1 MTVRFLCQ
9 STHLKVSYKEASD
22 DEIAKS
28 EEILVT
34 TFRAEDSTL
43 KRTWAVKKGF
53 ASAVRSFYIQD
64 VDDPKQSKNLL
75 PVGFLPWV
83 EMYFE
88 EANIDYEVIE
98 MREWPK
104 IDKQFVED
112 LYNNKVVLESPSGE
126 KIIPRDYQIE
136 AVLKAVQAR
145 QGIIQSPVG
154 CLAGD
159 TIINYSRQKYGRKN
173 TIEHLYKA
181 HNGLYKNWKYNFDF
195 RPTFVRSLTEQ
206 NYIQLNEIDDVVY
219 SGVKDLYLLTLENG
233 NQLKATAEHLI
244 MTKRGW
250 IETIKLLPT
259 DEVMC
264 DTLHAVKTKT
274 HKIKMSNLQIIGL
287 QYHPY
292 ARKNK
297 CTKRHGGSFCIDGYT
312 KKMDKH
318 RLIYE
323 AHINNLSYNE
333 YINILRTD
341 QEKSKT
347 LQYIDPS
354 IYDIHHIDENHKNN
368 NVDNLIHILKKDHK
382 ILHSQKNKYN
392 FGQGIPQW
400 SRVKNIQYWGQDHTY
415 DICCIK
421 NHNFVANGMIVH
433 NSGKG
438 LMLALLCRIY
448 SDQKIL
454 CLMNSI
460 DLTHQTYDNLIKYGF
475 PKEEIGIIQG
485 QNFQDD
491 RRITIISVASYEK
504 AAHLYPEIK
513 VILVDESHE
522 LGSGTGEEM
531 STKILYSC
539 QNAPVRI
546 GLSATADAIDNPFRQ
561 MAEYGNL
568 GPIVFDQ
575 HIQDKISEGSLSN
588 VEIQMYTISGFSIP
602 SVANWADSYK
612 KTKITSKKQKQQAID
627 EDKEIIVEEGREY
640 IRELIELGNESNLFV
655 YNEIRNNK
663 IVEIA
668 KQYKHTLIL
677 YTRREHGI
685 ILYNKLK
692 KIVGEQH
699 IRRIDGL
706 DKKEIRE
713 NAKEFLL
720 ADSKNIVLASGIFD
734 KGVDIPW
741 IHTLMVVGGGISSS
755 RTIQKFGRSTR
766 VYEGKDK
773 AIVIDFMDRFNKIAA
788 RQSEK
793 RFKVYEDK
801 LKFKVEIK

>member
-104 IDKQFVED
+104 IDKQFVES

-154 CLAGD
+154 
-159 TIINYSRQKYGRKN
+159 
-173 TIEHLYKA
+173 
-181 HNGLYKNWKYNFDF
+181 
-195 RPTFVRSLTEQ
+195 
-206 NYIQLNEIDDVVY
+206 
-219 SGVKDLYLLTLENG
+219 
-233 NQLKATAEHLI
+233 
-244 MTKRGW
+244 
-250 IETIKLLPT
+250 
-259 DEVMC
+259 
-264 DTLHAVKTKT
+264 
-274 HKIKMSNLQIIGL
+274 
-287 QYHPY
+287 
-292 ARKNK
+292 
-297 CTKRHGGSFCIDGYT
+297 
-312 KKMDKH
+312 
-318 RLIYE
+318 
-323 AHINNLSYNE
+323 
-333 YINILRTD
+333 
-341 QEKSKT
+341 
-347 LQYIDPS
+347 
-354 IYDIHHIDENHKNN
+354 
-368 NVDNLIHILKKDHK
+368 
-382 ILHSQKNKYN
+382 
-392 FGQGIPQW
+392 
-400 SRVKNIQYWGQDHTY
+400 
-415 DICCIK
+415 
-421 NHNFVANGMIVH
+421 
-433 NSGKG
+433 SGKS

-561 MAEYGNL
+561 MSEYGNL

-612 KTKITSKKQKQQAID
+612 KTRITSKKQKQQAID

-699 IRRIDGL
+699 IQRIDGL

-720 ADSKNIVLASGIFD
+720 ADSKNIVLASGMWD

-755 RTIQKFGRSTR
+755 RIIQKFGRSTR
-766 VYEGKDK
+766 LYKGKDK

-793 RFKVYEDK
+793 RFKIYEDK
-801 LKFKVEIK
+801 LRFKVEIK